1 MVIRKSIALFVVL
14 IAVSS
19 LLVAQSKKWKAILA
33 EADTLYEHEEYSTA
47 AIRYTKILDANPPK
61 NGRFDDRYLYG
72 VVYKR
77 AVSYYSIREFDK
89 ALADLAIFEPQHPR
103 SPQPKILKAFIYREL
118 DDRDKQLEN
127 LTAAMALQPPNPDF
141 LKWRGLIYLQKD
153 KIPEARADLQEALQF
168 GEDAELATYLG
179 LCYHHEGKLDS
190 AYQHFNRAIEL
201 NPFYI
206 GVYLYAGSAALQDG
220 DHERA
225 MVYLDLGLRLDPK
238 NPDALYYKGVALMEL
253 KRTDEACQYF
263 NRAFYAGSDDA
274 ADYLE
279 EYCFNV
285 GR

>member
-1 MVIRKSIALFVVL
+1 MIRKSIGFFVVL
-14 IAVSS
+14 IVISS
-19 LLVAQSKKWKAILA
+19 SSVAQSKKWKSVLA
-33 EADTLYEHEEYSTA
+33 EADTLYEHEEYSAA
-47 AIRYTKILDANPPK
+47 AIRYTKILDGNPPK
-61 NGRFDDRYLYG
+61 DGRFNDRYLYG

-77 AVSYYSIREFDK
+77 AVSYYSIHEFDK
-89 ALADLAIFEPQHPR
+89 ALADLAIFEPQYPR

-153 KIPEARADLQEALQF
+153 KTPEAKADLQEALKF
-168 GEDAELATYLG
+168 GEDPELATYLG
-179 LCYHHEGKLDS
+179 LCYHHEGQLDS
-190 AYQHFNRAIEL
+190 AYQYFNRAIEL
-201 NPFYI
+201 NPFYV
-206 GVYLYAGSAALQDG
+206 GVYLYAGSAAVQDG
-220 DHERA
+220 DYERA
-225 MVYLDLGLRLDPK
+225 LVYLDLGLRVDGK

-253 KRTDEACQYF
+253 NRQDEACQYF